1 MSNGNNPDNPDLE
14 PTRIQQREVS
24 EEQQKDPNRIGAYRL
39 IRELGTGGMGKVFL
53 AEQNE
58 PVHRHVAL
66 KLINATGDDG
76 LVRALFEF
84 ERQTLARLHHPYI
97 AQVYDAGTA
106 DDGRPWFAMELV
118 RGDPIVKHCRHQDL
132 SLKER
137 LGLFIRVCKGIQH
150 AHQRGIIHRDLKP
163 ANILVSRV
171 DGESIPRII
180 DFGVATSL
188 DAASSK
194 NRGAKQ
200 LQVGTPAYMS
210 PEQLNQK
217 EDASR
222 ISVRCDVYALGVIL
236 FELLLE
242 RRPPRSSSES
252 QLRHL
257 CSSLKHW
264 RGTTRLPRDIHQDE
278 PDQAV
283 PLAEL
288 VDKARQLPY
297 ELRCILATALAY
309 DADQRYQ
316 SAEALGDDLA
326 RFLDHQPVDAVPRT
340 RLYVWRKYLWRH
352 RFTTAFIGLVSLSL
366 ITGLAMALW
375 GMVEA
380 SSQRDLAR
388 AEAERAQHSLN
399 FVAQMLRSIDPDYA
413 ASGDTALL
421 QDLLANAARRAFVL
435 LEAEPETE
443 AEIQHII
450 GSTYLALHD
459 YPDAEKHLQRALELA
474 EQTGHADLAL
484 QTMNSLALLYM
495 NDRQFERSEA
505 MFDAMAERTRDLIR
519 NQKTHLDMLSHR
531 GYLYVQTGRAE
542 LARQSVQPVLKE
554 TEGDIDEHLIA
565 TRLSALVTTGMSH
578 LADNAYAEAEAAY
591 LAHEQLARSWDSPMA
606 RRHLAEGLNGRAI
619 VYLEQQRHADAEPL
633 LRESLDLTRQ
643 RLGDDHPLVMP
654 ALSNLGS
661 SLRFQG
667 QFDEAAKFMRQALQI
682 AQNHQGEE
690 SFAATTISYNLGNLL
705 REAGEIREA
714 LTLHRWVVETVS
726 ADPSAPN
733 PNLPVYLAGLGQT
746 ELAAGHDPRAAQA
759 LQTAAP
765 DLIER
770 FGASH
775 RRTREAI
782 EYLVIALDNIG
793 QVDQSD
799 QWREFLA
806 THRPGVEGEV
816 EFNN

>member
-1 MSNGNNPDNPDLE
+1 MSNGNNPNNSDLE
-14 PTRIQQREVS
+14 PTRIQKREGK
-24 EEQQKDPNRIGAYRL
+24 EEQQEDPDRIGAYRL
-39 IRELGTGGMGKVFL
+39 IRELGSGGMGKVFL

-66 KLINATGDDG
+66 KLISASGDDG
-76 LVRALFEF
+76 LVKALFEF

-106 DDGRPWFAMELV
+106 EDGRPWFAMELV

-132 SLKER
+132 ALKER
-137 LGLFIRVCKGIQH
+137 LELFIRVCKGIQH

-180 DFGVATSL
+180 DFGVAASL
-188 DAASSK
+188 DPAVSK
-194 NRGAKQ
+194 KRGGKQ

-217 EDASR
+217 DGTSR

-242 RRPPRSSSES
+242 HRPPRSSSES

-264 RGTTRLPRDIHQDE
+264 RGTTQLPRDLRQSE
-278 PDQAV
+278 SDQAV
-283 PLAEL
+283 PLTEL
-288 VDKARQLPY
+288 VEKARQLPY

-326 RFLDHQPVDAVPRT
+326 RFLDHQPVGAVPRT

-352 RFTTAFIGLVSLSL
+352 RIATAFIGLVSLSL
-366 ITGLAMALW
+366 ITGLALALW
-375 GMVEA
+375 GMIEA
-380 SSQRDLAR
+380 GSQRDLAR
-388 AEAERAQHSLN
+388 AEAERAQHSLD

-421 QDLLANAARRAFVL
+421 QDLLANAARRAFTL

-459 YPDAEKHLQRALELA
+459 YPDAEMHLQRALELA
-474 EQTGHADLAL
+474 EQTKRTDLAL
-484 QTMNSLALLYM
+484 RAMNSLALLYM

-505 MFDAMAERTRDLIR
+505 MFDAMAEHNRDLIR
-519 NQKTHLDMLSHR
+519 HQKLHLDMLSHR
-531 GYLYVQTGRAE
+531 GYLYAQTGRTE

-554 TEGDIDEHLIA
+554 TEGEIDEDLIPV
-565 TRLSALVTTGMSH
+565 RLSALVTTGISH

-591 LAHEQLARSWDSPMA
+591 LEHERVARSWDSPMA
-606 RRHLAEGLNGRAI
+606 RRLLSEGLNGRAI

-633 LRESLDLTRQ
+633 LRESLALTRQ
-643 RLGDDHPLVMP
+643 RLGDDHPLTMP

-667 QFDEAAKFMRQALQI
+667 RFDEAAEIIRQALQI
-682 AQNHQGEE
+682 ARNHQGEE
-690 SFAATTISYNLGNLL
+690 SFAATMISYNLGNLL

-726 ADPSAPN
+726 ADPN

-746 ELAAGHDPRAAQA
+746 ELAAGHDPRATQA
-759 LQTAAP
+759 LQAAAP

-770 FGASH
+770 FGSSH
-775 RRTREAI
+775 YRTREAI
-782 EYLVIALDNIG
+782 ENLVIALDNTG
-793 QVDQSD
+793 QADQAD

-806 THRPGVEGEV
+806 THSPEGEADD
-816 EFNN
+816 